1 MATQTKENYL
11 KAIYFLQQKN
21 KDVSLTELGKVMK
34 VSKPTVNNMVKK
46 LASNGWINYEKYKP
60 IRLSKK
66 GNKEAAL
73 IIRKHRLTEMFLVQ
87 IMGFGWEEVHIIA
100 EEMEH
105 LKSDLFFD
113 RMDDILGHPT
123 VDPHGSPIPDK
134 NGVISDKKYLNM
146 ADLKAGVSTRL
157 CAIGDSSVALLS
169 LLNEKE
175 IKLGTTFQI
184 LKVESFDKTMIVDYG
199 EHRNVSLS
207 HEVCKRFLVEIVTK

>member
-21 KDVSLTELGKVMK
+21 EAVSLTELGKVMG
-34 VSKPTVNNMVKK
+34 VSKPTVNNMVNK
-46 LASNGWINYEKYKP
+46 LTKNGWINYLKYKP

-66 GNKEAAL
+66 GNKAAAL

-87 IMGFGWEEVHIIA
+87 IMGFGWEEVHMIA

-105 LKSDLFFD
+105 LKSAELFD

-134 NGVISDKKYLNM
+134 NGVVNRKKYQNM
-146 ADLKAGVSTRL
+146 ADLTAGDHTRL
-157 CAIGDSSVALLS
+157 CAINDSSVELLS

-184 LKVESFDKTMIVDYG
+184 LKVESFDRTMIVNYAD
-199 EHRNVSLS
+199 HKNVSLS
-207 HEVCKRFLVEIVTK
+207 HEVCKRFLVEAI